1 MDNTSSNDNLQVNND
16 KTASSV
22 TRYVEVEP
30 VQSNQPA
37 ESSQSQ
43 TSASNKLSAEDIEAI
58 CSELD
63 FLDNGLRSQ
72 ANSPVNP
79 TVSSKFTSNQNDL
92 MLNV

>member
-1 MDNTSSNDNLQVNND
+1 MIND
-16 KTASSV
+16 KTASPANPS
-22 TRYVEVEP
+22 VEVEP
-30 VQSNQPA
+30 FQSNQPA

-43 TSASNKLSAEDIEAI
+43 TFAEEIDAIWAKLD
-58 CSELD
+58 L
-63 FLDNGLRSQ
+63 LDNGLLSQ